1 MSIQGYIPK
10 YTTKLNSSVSIS
22 ATSGSAIFP
31 SALTAPGYGI
41 LHILISV
48 SEPGTLQIQIT
59 DYNQTGPGS
68 YTSVTT
74 TTYLNAGNALS
85 ANTLYE
91 FDIAADAGM
100 QINLI
105 WTSSSSSVTSATV
118 FVIVLF
124 EQF

>member
-1 MSIQGYIPK
+1 MVQVQCAPK
-10 YTTKLNSSVSIS
+10 YVTRLNSSTSIS
-22 ATSGSAIFP
+22 ATSGSAIFSSP
-31 SALTAPGYGI
+31 LTTPDYGT
-41 LHILISV
+41 LHILVSV

-59 DYNQTGPGS
+59 DAGN
-68 YTSVTT
+68 TT

-91 FDIAADAGM
+91 FDIAADFGM

-105 WTSSSSSVTSATV
+105 WTSSSSTVTSATV